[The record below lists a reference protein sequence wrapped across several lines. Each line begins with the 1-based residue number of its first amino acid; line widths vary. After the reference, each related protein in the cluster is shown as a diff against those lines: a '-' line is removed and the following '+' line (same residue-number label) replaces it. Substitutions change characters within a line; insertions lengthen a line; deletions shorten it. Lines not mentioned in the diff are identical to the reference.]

1 MPLLLR
7 HKRFRLSGGETCWGE
22 RGESLF
28 KWFRALSLTTPF
40 CTHSATEA
48 AEAGGRGDI
57 KGFRNPKKAFKVLLY
72 KADTKAAAAAAA
84 TRRIAVDVRPY
95 PSTQSVPLLFFR
107 IACGKLFQIFMKNN
121 QPPPAVTPLHSATVV
136 VDDLISLKYS
146 PAARDEGQK
155 FAVGSRG
162 SLKGRKTAKKLSL
175 EKEAE
180 PSLPRDNKLESASFG
195 VPFVLVVRPLTK
207 CPCIFPPLCL
217 TLSLSLS
224 LMT

>member
-48 AEAGGRGDI
+48 AKAGGRGDI

-72 KADTKAAAAAAA
+72 KADTKAAAAA

-95 PSTQSVPLLFFR
+95 ASTQSVPLLFFESR
-107 IACGKLFQIFMKNN
+107 AENYF
-121 QPPPAVTPLHSATVV
+121 
-136 VDDLISLKYS
+136 
-146 PAARDEGQK
+146 K
-155 FAVGSRG
+155 FS
-162 SLKGRKTAKKLSL
+162 
-175 EKEAE
+175 
-180 PSLPRDNKLESASFG
+180 
-195 VPFVLVVRPLTK
+195 
-207 CPCIFPPLCL
+207 
-217 TLSLSLS
+217 
-224 LMT
+224 